1 MEEKKFVNAFIYC
14 SFVDQQTR
22 SFFSFLMAS
31 HIEFSIAFYDDNIRV
46 FFKHKYQLF
55 FLAFDTFVI

>member
-1 MEEKKFVNAFIYC
+1 MEEEKIVNAFIYC

-31 HIEFSIAFYDDNIRV
+31 HIEFSIAFYDDNIRG
-46 FFKHKYQLF
+46 FFQTQVSII
-55 FLAFDTFVI
+55 FLGF